1 MKEWYYKLVKS
12 KTIRKIVNIISYVI
26 RFLAILDATL
36 MGILQLDVFD
46 NIITKINQLFR
57 LSLISSDVKTNL
69 YLWLAV
75 FIISELLL
83 RGIRY
88 VLKPEISLIR
98 AERNRLR
105 KLNKELTKKNQLLQE
120 DCKFLKENYQNTISG
135 YLQSFATNKLG
146 FGKDGHY
153 EDRITLFSYD
163 SKNKNFILQGRYSP
177 HDKYRENGKYVYL
190 KNGLLYKAFNA
201 EEGIYDD
208 NFPEP
213 FVGNSNTLSDEYWK
227 YHKNN
232 YGLNKDIVQ
241 NLTMKSTIMYGY
253 VIKSHS
259 EGEKI
264 GVVIVESIQRDRFD
278 REELI
283 KAIENERKI
292 FRNFIEHGHDL
303 LRKNLK
309 SEGL

>member
-1 MKEWYYKLVKS
+1 MKKWYYKLVKS
-12 KTIRKIVNIISYVI
+12 KTIRNIVSIISYVI
-26 RFLAILDATL
+26 RFLAIIDATL
-36 MGILQLDVFD
+36 MAILQLDVFD
-46 NIITKINQLFR
+46 NIIAKINQLLQ
-57 LSLISSDVKTNL
+57 LSLIPSDVKTNL

-75 FIISELLL
+75 FIVTELLL

-88 VLKPEISLIR
+88 ILKPEISLIR
-98 AERNRLR
+98 FERN
-105 KLNKELTKKNQLLQE
+105 KLKKSNKELSKKVKFLQD
-120 DCKFLKENYQNTISG
+120 DCKFLKDNYQNTISG

-146 FGKDGHY
+146 FGKDRHY
-153 EDRITLFSYD
+153 QDRITLFSYD
-163 SKNKNFILQGRYSP
+163 SENKNFILQGRYSP
-177 HDKYRENGKYVYL
+177 HDKYRENGKYIYH

-208 NFPEP
+208 NFPDP
-213 FVGNSNTLSDEYWK
+213 FVGYSNTVSDEYWR

-264 GVVIVESIQRDRFD
+264 GVVIVESVQRDRFD
-278 REELI
+278 KEELI